1 MSSRNNKKRKAQK
14 PDRVLNLSLR
24 GRTIRKVNESHLR
37 LEFDSLM
44 QRSAWREILQLSSQL
59 GDQRRSA
66 IWISNAFFKAL
77 EATEQKQ
84 TLLSE
89 CEYSIQ
95 KNPRDPSL
103 LSWLAHAL
111 RLNGRVD
118 ESVEV
123 LRKAIKLAKPDADL
137 FNSLGSALKETGAF
151 EEAKSW
157 FEKAL
162 KIKPGLAK
170 AFWNQSDLVTDHLA
184 ATESIEAQLTK
195 YTGPEQDKY
204 LLFFSLYRHYEKL
217 QNFEA
222 AFKNLQ
228 QANQLKQNQISYN
241 YSENNALTEQ
251 IIKCFKNHESIT
263 PITENQ
269 STRPIFVFGLPR
281 SGTTLIEQILASH
294 SEVYGGNELTFL
306 NDASTTVQGQ
316 KRLAGNFP
324 AWTSGLDE
332 SGWQQIGAKYLSLI
346 DTLPTEKNRVTD
358 KSLLNFRAAGL
369 ISRALPNAKMIHVVR
384 DPMDQAFGCYKQN
397 FGTGLLFSYNFEDI
411 AEMILDNH
419 KLVSHWQSTLPTDQ
433 YYMLDYQ
440 ELVKEPN
447 EQIAKLLGFCGL
459 PEEAACYHPEQTER
473 TVRTLSATQVR
484 QPINT
489 LGLGAWKRY
498 EAELEPLQNALR
510 ERGLI

>member
-1 MSSRNNKKRKAQK
+1 MPPRSSKNRKSQK
-14 PDRVLNLSLR
+14 SGRVLELNLR
-24 GRTIRKVNESHLR
+24 GRVIRKVNESHLR
-37 LEFDSLM
+37 AEFDSLSK
-44 QRSAWREILQLSSQL
+44 RSAWREILQLCSQL
-59 GDQRRSA
+59 GEQRASA
-66 IWISNAFFKAL
+66 IWITNAFFSAL

-84 TLLSE
+84 LLLTE
-89 CEYSIQ
+89 CHYAIQ
-95 KNPRDPSL
+95 KTPRDPRL

-151 EEAKSW
+151 EEATSW

-170 AFWNQSDLVTDHLA
+170 AFWNQSDLVTNHLA
-184 ATESIEAQLTK
+184 TAEAIEAQLAK

-217 QNFEA
+217 QNFEE

-228 QANQLKQNQISYN
+228 QANQLKHSQVSY
-241 YSENNALTEQ
+241 SRSDSAALTNR
-251 IIKCFKNHESIT
+251 IIESFNANSHSSLVD
-263 PITENQ
+263 EHQ
-269 STRPIFVFGLPR
+269 SSRPIFVFGLPR

-294 SEVYGGNELTFL
+294 SAVYGGNELTFL
-306 NDASTTVQGQ
+306 NDAGTAVQTQ
-316 KRLAGNFP
+316 KRLSGAFP
-324 AWTSGLDE
+324 EWTSGLDE
-332 SGWQQIGAKYLSLI
+332 SGWQQIGANYLRLI
-346 DTLPTEKNRVTD
+346 DTLPTENPRVTD

-384 DPMDQAFGCYKQN
+384 DPMGQAFGCYKQN
-397 FGTGLLFSYNFEDI
+397 FGTGLLFSYDFEDI

-419 KLVSHWQSTLPTDQ
+419 KLVNHWQTSLPNHQ
-433 YYMLDYQ
+433 YYVLDYQ
-440 ELVKEPN
+440 ALVKEPSQ
-447 EQIAKLLGFCGL
+447 EIAKLLKFCDL
-459 PEEAACYHPEQTER
+459 AEEPACYNPEKTER

-489 LGLGAWKRY
+489 SGLGAWKRY
-498 EAELEPLQNALR
+498 EKELAPLQEALIQ
-510 ERGLI
+510 RGLI